1 MAGIAL
7 YRGPKPHAF
16 HALKSHISISPVYRA
31 KEDKA
36 RELGLPQPTGQS
48 FGRSHS
54 DKLRHAFVTSF
65 GIHRPSKTR
74 IDPSERPQGFQ
85 VRANS
90 LIYNDM

>member
-1 MAGIAL
+1 VLRRPIETT
-7 YRGPKPHAF
+7 
-16 HALKSHISISPVYRA
+16 PVYHA
-31 KEDKA
+31 KGGRV

-90 LIYNDM
+90 LIYNDMLLVPKITLLFP